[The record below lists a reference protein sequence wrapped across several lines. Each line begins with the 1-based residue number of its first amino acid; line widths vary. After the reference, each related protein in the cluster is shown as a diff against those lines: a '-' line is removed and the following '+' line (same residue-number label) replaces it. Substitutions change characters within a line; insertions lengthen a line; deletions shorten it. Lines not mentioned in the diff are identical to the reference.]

1 MAATLIHIHPQDNV
15 AVATGP
21 LAAGTTVSVGK
32 IVVSLRQEVRLGD
45 KVAIVPIAE
54 GDAVLKY
61 GLPIGKATTSIQ
73 PGEYVHTHN
82 LASNYY
88 PTFDHR

>member
-1 MAATLIHIHPQDNV
+1 
-15 AVATGP
+15 
-21 LAAGTTVSVGK
+21 
-32 IVVSLRQEVRLGD
+32 
-45 KVAIVPIAE
+45 
-54 GDAVLKY
+54 

-88 PTFDHR
+88 PTFDHRGDGPEEHAVASS